1 MLENQHVI
9 NLEISKIQLEEI
21 VKRYGNSNAL
31 KWEFTTVEPEE
42 LNKLQDSSPE
52 LKTVGEISI
61 HKYKIRFELYRERIL
76 LRYQET
82 NTRNLPV
89 LFTELLQGIE
99 AIDDLLYGI
108 KKEMAHHRSK
118 RLIPEDFFWSSIDEL
133 APFGSDEGDLAL
145 EEYRNWRSQ
154 FPRRNLVFLIEEI
167 IDEIGEFDF
176 TDYQEERVLSAD
188 MIAKHEDD
196 KEFDT
201 YYNYFV
207 LDSTIIAS
215 GFGQLVDEGKIDEE
229 AIPIIK
235 TSIRKL
241 RKWNR
246 LQEKEWDGA
255 NEFTSNLDVLYRVI
269 NSLEKDHK

>member
-1 MLENQHVI
+1 MVKSQHVI

-31 KWEFTTVEPEE
+31 KWRFTTVEPKE
-42 LNKLQDSSPE
+42 LNELQDSSPE
-52 LKTVGEISI
+52 LKAVGEIYI
-61 HKYKIRFELYRERIL
+61 HKYKIQFELFRETIL
-76 LRYQET
+76 LRYRET
-82 NTRNLPV
+82 NSRNLPV

-99 AIDDLLYGI
+99 TIDDLLYGI
-108 KKEMAHHRSK
+108 KKEMAHHKSK
-118 RLIPEDFFWSSIDEL
+118 SLIPEDFFWSNIDEL

-145 EEYRNWRSQ
+145 EEYRIWRSQ
-154 FPRRNLVFLIEEI
+154 FPGRNLIFLIKEI

-176 TDYQEERVLSAD
+176 TDYQEEIVLSTD

-196 KEFDT
+196 KDFDT

-215 GFGQLVDEGKIDEE
+215 GFGQLVDEGKIDKE

-235 TSIRKL
+235 TSIQKL
-241 RKWNR
+241 RKWNT

-255 NEFTSNLDVLYRVI
+255 KGFTNNLDVLYRVI
-269 NSLEKDHK
+269 NSLKKDYK